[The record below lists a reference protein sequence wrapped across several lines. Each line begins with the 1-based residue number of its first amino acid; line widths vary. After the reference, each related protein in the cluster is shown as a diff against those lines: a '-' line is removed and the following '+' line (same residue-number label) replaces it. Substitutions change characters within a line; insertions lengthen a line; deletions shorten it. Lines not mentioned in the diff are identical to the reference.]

1 VVTRCNHIARRVE
14 GSDTLA
20 VIENLATKAVSLII
34 GGGMCRTF
42 LAAQRLPV
50 GGSLLEEEMIDTCR
64 NLLETDGDVIHL
76 PVDIVVAEKFA
87 ADSPPS
93 TVATDKIPADKMGLD
108 IGPESVIL
116 RAAVERQDGVLER
129 VDQGFRV
136 PGLSPPNHHR
146 GGSRG
151 PISFR

>member
-1 VVTRCNHIARRVE
+1 MVTRCNHFARRVE

-20 VIENLATKAVSLII
+20 VIENLATK
-34 GGGMCRTF
+34 
-42 LAAQRLPV
+42 
-50 GGSLLEEEMIDTCR
+50 
-64 NLLETDGDVIHL
+64 
-76 PVDIVVAEKFA
+76 FA

-93 TVATDKIPADKMGLD
+93 TVAADKIPADKMGLD

-129 VDQGFRV
+129 ADQGFRV
-136 PGLSPPNHHR
+136 PGLSPPNYHR

-151 PISFR
+151 RISFR